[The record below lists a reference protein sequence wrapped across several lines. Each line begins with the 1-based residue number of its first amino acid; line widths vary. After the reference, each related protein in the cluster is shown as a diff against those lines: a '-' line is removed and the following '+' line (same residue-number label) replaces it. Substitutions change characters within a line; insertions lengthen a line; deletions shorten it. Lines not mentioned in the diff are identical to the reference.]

1 MAEKKKYDVKSK
13 GDVIGNV
20 TVAVYAN
27 VQEALTAL
35 GDEKILGF
43 INRQNKADI
52 MNDYRGNATRSI
64 SSTAQLKKMG
74 DKDPARKAQIET
86 LLAKYQKE
94 DDAAASKK

>member
-1 MAEKKKYDVKSK
+1 MAEKKKFDVKSK

-20 TVAVYAN
+20 TVAVY
-27 VQEALTAL
+27 VSVPEALTAL

-52 MNDYRGNATRSI
+52 MNDFRGNATRSI

-74 DKDPARKAQIET
+74 DKDPKRKGQIEA
-86 LLAKYQKE
+86 LLAKYQSE
-94 DDAAASKK
+94 DDAASAKK